1 MVCAVARNPLQA
13 LARHPQGYRWLMK
26 RSRLVAVS
34 ERTMRRVTGD
44 RLGVLDLVGI
54 PSAQVIAV
62 GRRTGRARTTTLQL
76 IVDDEEFIVVGSNW
90 AARTSLPG
98 CTTSRRRRSSTSDA
112 EAAGSRP
119 PSGSSRATSGT
130 GPGRRSSPPGP
141 TTPSPS
147 RWPGHGPSVSSPCA
161 RCSTHAGAV
170 PLHPGRPGGADE
182 LSRAPRRRRAS
193 PGPSRTACRVPPA
206 RPHPWPHPH
215 RRSSGPRSARGRLAA
230 SRR

>member
-90 AARTSLPG
+90 GSADEPAWVHNFAATSVVDV
-98 CTTSRRRRSSTSDA
+98 RRR
-112 EAAGSRP
+112 GSRFQAAIRELT
-119 PSGSSRATSGT
+119 GDERDRAW
-130 GPGRRSSPPGP
+130 
-141 TTPSPS
+141 TTIVAA
-147 RWPGHGPSVSSPCA
+147 WPNYAIAQSMA
-161 RCSTHAGAV
+161 
-170 PLHPGRPGGADE
+170 
-182 LSRAPRRRRAS
+182 APRTFRLFAL
-193 PGPSRTACRVPPA
+193 
-206 RPHPWPHPH
+206 RP
-215 RRSSGPRSARGRLAA
+215 L
-230 SRR
+230 